1 MVNHKVHLEESPHIQ
16 KTKELE
22 KKEHLVVETEDQPNQ
37 SEHVFQVSDQK
48 QSVEPF
54 QVESFDLLR
63 QLSLH
68 SQDQKDDLPILM
80 GP

>member
-16 KTKELE
+16 KKKELE

-37 SEHVFQVSDQK
+37 SEQVFQVLDQK

-54 QVESFDLLR
+54 QVESFNLLR